1 MTDIELIKRY
11 KKRTSIIVGVSLGI
25 LLILP
30 SIVLFATWSKVAI
43 WTIVIIGI
51 ISISGLAINFIKTN
65 NEIEMILKD
74 ELDPQKYYRVV
85 HGANLVTKYR
95 TEDIQTAYFLG
106 DYASAIGLINE
117 QLPKT
122 KAKGIITEYKL
133 VLSYCYFETGQFDKL
148 LPLITDLRAYA
159 AEFKKKNF
167 FKSLYMELAD
177 YYENFINENFEK
189 CCDLANLLTD
199 DNKKFISNS
208 FKMKIALYKALALY
222 CDNRKNEAKPF
233 FEECY
238 YGCPKLN
245 YSVLSKK
252 YLDLIAD
259 CKVVEYAELVPQVND
274 YISIPPVNNPQKL
287 TIKQKIALGI
297 CVILIVG
304 GFGGAFLEDGGSS
317 ITGYKT
323 PIDAICE
330 YVDAEEVLTEVAV
343 DENNSL
349 YVYSIGYEYIGVA
362 AVENKAGRYICN
374 VDLSYTIKQWVAFDE
389 YGFGL
394 ANIDKEIYYNI
405 TDDKSNVS
413 SNSVSSE
420 FEYDGE
426 TYYIYIISI
435 EDNNAWLYSAW

>member
-1 MTDIELIKRY
+1 MNDIELIKRY
-11 KKRTSIIVGVSLGI
+11 KKRTSIIVGVSLAI
-25 LLILP
+25 LIILP
-30 SIVLFATWSKVAI
+30 SIVLFATWSRAAI
-43 WTIVIIGI
+43 WTITIIGI
-51 ISISGLAINFIKTN
+51 ISIVALGINFIKTN
-65 NEIEMILKD
+65 NEIESILKN

-106 DYASAIGLINE
+106 DYSSAIGIINE

-122 KAKGIITEYKL
+122 KAKGIIAEYKL
-133 VLSYCYFETGQFDKL
+133 ILSYCYFETGQSDKL
-148 LPLITDLRAYA
+148 VPLIQFLREYA
-159 AEFKKKNF
+159 TEFKKENF
-167 FKSLYMELAD
+167 YKSLYLALAD
-177 YYENFINENFEK
+177 YYENFINGNFEK
-189 CCDLANLLTD
+189 CCALSDLLTEE
-199 DNKKFISNS
+199 NEKFISNS
-208 FKMKIALYKALALY
+208 FKMKMAFYKALALY

-238 YGCPKLN
+238 YGCPRLN

-259 CKVVEYAELVPQVND
+259 GKDAEYAELVQQVGD
-274 YISIPPVNNPQKL
+274 YISIPPVNKPQKL
-287 TIKQKIALGI
+287 TFKQRIALCLCG
-297 CVILIVG
+297 VLLVG
-304 GFGGAFLEDGGSS
+304 GVYSGFIDDDIAPIG
-317 ITGYKT
+317 GYKT
-323 PIDAICE
+323 PLDAICE
-330 YVDAEEVLTEVAV
+330 YVDAEEIIAEIAV

-362 AVENKAGRYICN
+362 AVENNNGRYVYN
-374 VDLSYTIKQWVAFDE
+374 VDSAYTIEQWVAFDE

-405 TDDKSNVS
+405 TDDKGDISLNAV
-413 SNSVSSE
+413 NSE

-435 EDNNAWLYSAW
+435 EDNNTWFYSAW

>member
-30 SIVLFATWSKVAI
+30 SIVLFATWSKAAI
-43 WTIVIIGI
+43 WAIVIIGV
-51 ISISGLAINFIKTN
+51 ISIVVLAINFVKTN

-85 HGANLVTKYR
+85 HGANLATKYR

-122 KAKGIITEYKL
+122 KAKGIIAEYKL
-133 VLSYCYFETGQFDKL
+133 ILSYCYFETGQFDKL
-148 LPLITDLRAYA
+148 LPLIQFLREYA
-159 AEFKKKNF
+159 AEFKKENF
-167 FKSLYMELAD
+167 YKSLYLALAD
-177 YYENFINENFEK
+177 YYENFINGNFEK
-189 CCDLANLLTD
+189 SCDISDLLTEE
-199 DNKKFISNS
+199 NEKFISNS
-208 FKMKIALYKALALY
+208 FKMKIVFYKALALY

-233 FEECY
+233 FEECC

-252 YLDLIAD
+252 YLDLLAD
-259 CKVVEYAELVPQVND
+259 GKEIGYAELIPQVNE
-274 YISIPPVNNPQKL
+274 YISTPPVNKQKL
-287 TIKQKIALGI
+287 TFKQRIALCLCG
-297 CVILIVG
+297 VLLVG
-304 GFGGAFLEDGGSS
+304 GVYGGFIDDG
-317 ITGYKT
+317 IA
-323 PIDAICE
+323 PIGGHKNPLDAICE
-330 YVDAEEVLTEVAV
+330 YVDAEEILTEIPV

-349 YVYSIGYEYIGVA
+349 YVYSIDYEYIGVA
-362 AVENKAGRYICN
+362 AVESNDGRYVYN
-374 VDLSYTIKQWVAFDE
+374 VDSAYTIEQWVAFDE

-405 TDDKSNVS
+405 TDDKGDVFPNAI
-413 SNSVSSE
+413 SSE

-435 EDNNAWLYSAW
+435 EETNMWFYSAW

>member
-1 MTDIELIKRY
+1 MTDIEIIKRY
-11 KKRTSIIVGVSLGI
+11 KKRTSIIVGASLGI

-30 SIVLFATWSKVAI
+30 SIVLFATWSKAAI
-43 WTIVIIGI
+43 WAIVIMGV
-51 ISISGLAINFIKTN
+51 ISIIALGINFVKTN
-65 NEIEMILKD
+65 NEIEMILKN

-85 HGANLVTKYR
+85 HGANLATKYR

-106 DYASAIGLINE
+106 DYASAIGIINE

-122 KAKGIITEYKL
+122 KAKGIIAEYKTI
-133 VLSYCYFETGQFDKL
+133 LSYCYFETGQLDKL
-148 LPLITDLRAYA
+148 LLLITDLRAYA
-159 AEFKKKNF
+159 EEFKKENF
-167 FKSLYMELAD
+167 FKSLYLALAD
-177 YYENFINENFEK
+177 YYENFINGNFVK

-208 FKMKIALYKALALY
+208 FRMKITLYKALALF

-259 CKVVEYAELVPQVND
+259 GKDVEYAELVPPVND
-274 YISIPPVNNPQKL
+274 YISIPPVNKPQKW
-287 TIKQKIALGI
+287 TFKQRIALCLCG
-297 CVILIVG
+297 VLLVG
-304 GFGGAFLEDGGSS
+304 GVYGGFIDDDIAPIG
-317 ITGYKT
+317 GYKT
-323 PIDAICE
+323 PLDAICE
-330 YVDAEEVLTEVAV
+330 YVDAEEIIAEIAV

-362 AVENKAGRYICN
+362 AVENNNGRYVYN
-374 VDLSYTIKQWVAFDE
+374 VDSVYTIEQWVSFDE

-394 ANIDKEIYYNI
+394 ANIDKEICYNI
-405 TDDKSNVS
+405 TDDKDDISPNAV
-413 SNSVSSE
+413 NSE

-435 EDNNAWLYSAW
+435 EDNNTWFYSAW